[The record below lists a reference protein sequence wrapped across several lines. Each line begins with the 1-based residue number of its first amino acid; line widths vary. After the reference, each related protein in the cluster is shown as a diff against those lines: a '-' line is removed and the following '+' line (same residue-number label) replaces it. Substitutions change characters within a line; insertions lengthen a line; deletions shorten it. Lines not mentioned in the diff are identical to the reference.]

1 MAREKFYML
10 FFSANAL
17 WLGVFALFSL
27 RATLS
32 VAPLIATGLIVL
44 HVLIFF
50 MYGVFSLQMENKNK
64 YEQWLYIG
72 IIILIGFILR
82 VALHQIYQPAQIQD
96 FGRAHDALVFL
107 REQGPL
113 QPIEGWVGHSYYAL
127 YYSRF
132 PGWFPFF
139 VVTRVVYG
147 IFGFS
152 TSFMIGF
159 NFILF
164 IGSALLLF
172 MTTRRLFSYAISFCA
187 TAIFIFNPI
196 LLVWSSITTPD
207 HFYII
212 IFFGMIYCFVRAHE
226 GEGKRPYYWL
236 CVAAVLAAL
245 TEFFKPI
252 GILFLI
258 AYVCTELFLWFI
270 KKTSVIQLYRRWGI
284 FIISF
289 LIIYLAGG
297 ILVRAEI
304 RRVFHIET
312 VSATGMYMAFAW
324 ASDDAGNHNH
334 SHIFGKFDELMIYYN
349 NNQVLVMQAFS
360 QYARESFREVAP
372 RLPVFLW
379 QKARDTFAG
388 EGVMWWVSH
397 SHCEERTA
405 ATRLALNHMAW
416 MNGSTHIFVLM
427 AFAAM
432 GAFLA
437 AGHKKNRAFTIFVLT
452 TAIGYTLVLLLG
464 VVQMRYRILLYPQF
478 SILAGIAAVWLVNQ
492 FFVRV
497 LKNGGTII

>member
-1 MAREKFYML
+1 MTREKLYII

-17 WLGVFALFSL
+17 WLAVFALFSL
-27 RATLS
+27 RAT
-32 VAPLIATGLIVL
+32 VGTTPLMAAGLILL
-44 HVLIFF
+44 HGLIFC
-50 MYGVFSLQMENKNK
+50 MYAAFSMQVENKKK

-72 IIILIGFILR
+72 IIIFIGLILR
-82 VALHQIYQPAQIQD
+82 IALRQIYQPAQIQD

-107 REQGPL
+107 YHYGPL
-113 QPIEGWVGHSYYAL
+113 QPVDDWTAHSYYAL

-139 VVTRVVYG
+139 VVTRLVYR

-152 TSFMIGF
+152 VHFMIGI
-159 NFILF
+159 NYLLF
-164 IGSALLLF
+164 IGSAILIYL
-172 MTTRRLFSYAISFCA
+172 TVRRLFLYSIAFCA

-196 LLVWSSITTPD
+196 LMVWSSITTPD
-207 HFYII
+207 HYYIF
-212 IFFGMIYCFVRAHE
+212 IFCGLIYCFARAYE
-226 GEGKRPYYWL
+226 AQCKKPLLWL
-236 CVAAVLAAL
+236 CFAAVFAAL

-258 AYVCTELFLWFI
+258 AFICVEIFLLI
-270 KKTSVIQLYRRWGI
+270 INKTPVKKLYQKWGV
-284 FIISF
+284 FIIVF
-289 LIIYLAGG
+289 LLIYGG
-297 ILVRAEI
+297 GHALVRAEI
-304 RRVFHIET
+304 RRTFHIET
-312 VSATGMYMAFAW
+312 VSATGLYMAFAW
-324 ASDDAGNHNH
+324 ASDEAGNHNH

-360 QYARESFREVAP
+360 KYARESFREVAP